1 MARPMRS
8 PDDRRGRIL
17 ATASYFASVG
27 LIGLVGGSVGPT
39 LAPLAAQTGI
49 GLSTIGV
56 ALSARSFG
64 YLIGAVG
71 AGRRLERRNAHRAIA
86 FALLAAG
93 VALSLIPVARS
104 LASLLPIMV
113 VLGCM
118 LATLDVGTNTLLL
131 RRHGEGAAPY
141 LNALHFSY
149 GLGALAAP
157 FLVAAVATPEVP
169 LSWTYWTLAVVPVP
183 VAFVL
188 FRVPPPP
195 RQSPA
200 DGRDGTPAARVS
212 ALPTAIAFLYGGAEA
227 VFTSW
232 LYTFVDSH
240 AGAMTATNISGASWA
255 AFSLF
260 RLAGVVVARRATPSR
275 ILVVDYVAS
284 LLFVVPL
291 LALPGVGWAMWIGAA
306 GVCAAIASIYPTTI
320 ILFSRGRPLSA
331 RFVST
336 IIVASCLGSMVFP
349 WLTGRLL
356 PVSGPVAVPAVTV
369 GLLVVAF
376 AGTLGYLA
384 KQRTSSAISEAH
396 EA

>member
-1 MARPMRS
+1 MTS
-8 PDDRRGRIL
+8 PDARRARIL

-71 AGRRLERRNAHRAIA
+71 AGRRIERRNPHRAIA

-93 VALSLIPVARS
+93 VALALVPIARS
-104 LASLLPIMV
+104 LGALLPIMAAM
-113 VLGCM
+113 GCM

-131 RRHGEGAAPY
+131 RRYGEHAAPY

-157 FLVAAVATPEVP
+157 FLVAAVATPAAP

-183 VAFVL
+183 VALAL
-188 FRVPPPP
+188 FRTPPPP
-195 RQSPA
+195 REGPPAGDIGSPA
-200 DGRDGTPAARVS
+200 TRIST
-212 ALPTAIAFLYGGAEA
+212 LQTAISFLYGGAEA

-240 AGAMTATNISGASWA
+240 AGASMATNISGASWA

-260 RLAGVVVARRATPSR
+260 RLAGVVIARRVAPSR
-275 ILVVDYVAS
+275 ILLVDYAAS
-284 LLFVVPL
+284 LLFVIPL
-291 LALPGVGWAMWIGAA
+291 LVFPDAGWAMWIGAA
-306 GVCAAIASIYPTTI
+306 GVCAAIASVYPTTM
-320 ILFSRGRPLSA
+320 ILFNRGRAPSA

-336 IIVASCLGSMVFP
+336 IIVASCLGSMTFP

-356 PVSGPVAVPAVTV
+356 PVAGPIAVPAVTA

-376 AGTLGYLA
+376 AGTLAYVRGRGERSALSGGYGA
-384 KQRTSSAISEAH
+384 
-396 EA
+396 

>member
-1 MARPMRS
+1 MPS

-17 ATASYFASVG
+17 TTASYFASVG

-39 LAPLAAQTGI
+39 LAPLAAQTGVE
-49 GLSTIGV
+49 LSTIGV

-71 AGRRLERRNAHRAIA
+71 AGRRIERRNAHRGIA
-86 FALLAAG
+86 VALLGAG
-93 VALSLIPVARS
+93 IALALVPIARS
-104 LASLLPIMV
+104 LGSLLPIMV
-113 VLGCM
+113 AMGCM

-131 RRHGEGAAPY
+131 RRYGEGAAPY

-157 FLVAAVATPEVP
+157 FLVAAVATPTAP
-169 LSWTYWTLAVVPVP
+169 LSWTYWMLAVVPVP

-200 DGRDGTPAARVS
+200 GQHADAPAARIS
-212 ALPTAIAFLYGGAEA
+212 ALPTAISFLYGGAEA

-232 LYTFVDSH
+232 LYTFVNSH
-240 AGAMTATNISGASWA
+240 AGASAATNVSGASWA

-260 RLAGVVVARRATPSR
+260 RLVGVVIARRVTPSR
-275 ILVVDYVAS
+275 ILLVDYAAS

-291 LALPGVGWAMWIGAA
+291 LVLPGVGWAMWIGAA
-306 GVCAAIASIYPTTI
+306 GVCAAIASIYPTTM
-320 ILFSRGRPLSA
+320 ILFNRGRTPSA
-331 RFVST
+331 QFVST
-336 IIVASCLGSMVFP
+336 IIVASCLGSMTFP

-356 PVSGPVAVPAVTV
+356 SVSGPMAVPAVTA
-369 GLLVVAF
+369 GLLIVAF
-376 AGTLGYLA
+376 AGTLGYFA
-384 KQRTSSAISEAH
+384 QQRKQGTTSDDRRA
-396 EA
+396 